1 MTKNILV
8 IENLTGGYGKLPIV
22 FDINLVVREGEI
34 LSIIGPN
41 GSGKSTLMKI
51 IVGVASLHNG
61 RIIFDEDDI
70 SHEPPEKRILR
81 GIGYLPQLN
90 NIFPDLTVEENLE
103 LGGYHLAKNEIRD
116 RINRVYEL
124 FPLLKERRR
133 LLAGSLSGGERQMLA
148 IGRVLMSDPKL
159 IIFDE
164 PSAGL
169 APKIVVAIFDVIK
182 KIRDMGI
189 TIILI
194 EQLAKKALE
203 NSDRGVLM
211 RSGRIVLIDES
222 KKLLSSEEL
231 GKTFLGI

>member
-51 IVGVASLHNG
+51 IVGVASLHSG

-124 FPLLKERRR
+124 FPLLRERRR

-211 RSGRIVLIDES
+211 RSGRIMLIDES

-231 GKTFLGI
+231 GRTFLGI

>member
-61 RIIFDEDDI
+61 RIIFDENDI

-124 FPLLKERRR
+124 FPLLRERRR

-182 KIRDMGI
+182 KIREMGK

-231 GKTFLGI
+231 GRTFLGI

>member
-61 RIIFDEDDI
+61 RIIFDENDI

-164 PSAGL
+164 SSAGL

-182 KIRDMGI
+182 KIREMGKNDHI
-189 TIILI
+189 
-194 EQLAKKALE
+194 
-203 NSDRGVLM
+203 N
-211 RSGRIVLIDES
+211 
-222 KKLLSSEEL
+222 
-231 GKTFLGI
+231 

>member
-51 IVGVASLHNG
+51 IVGVASLHSG

-182 KIRDMGI
+182 KIREMGK

-231 GKTFLGI
+231 GRTFLGI

>member
-51 IVGVASLHNG
+51 IVGVANLHNG

-124 FPLLKERRR
+124 FPLLRERRR

-182 KIRDMGI
+182 KIREMGK

-231 GKTFLGI
+231 GRTFLGI

>member
-1 MTKNILV
+1 MSKNILV
-8 IENLTGGYGKLPIV
+8 IENLTGGYGKLPMV

-51 IVGVASLHNG
+51 IVGVASLYNG

-133 LLAGSLSGGERQMLA
+133 SLAGSLSGGERQMLA

-169 APKIVVAIFDVIK
+169 APKNCC
-182 KIRDMGI
+182 RN
-189 TIILI
+189 L
-194 EQLAKKALE
+194 
-203 NSDRGVLM
+203 
-211 RSGRIVLIDES
+211 
-222 KKLLSSEEL
+222 
-231 GKTFLGI
+231 

>member
-1 MTKNILV
+1 
-8 IENLTGGYGKLPIV
+8 
-22 FDINLVVREGEI
+22 
-34 LSIIGPN
+34 
-41 GSGKSTLMKI
+41 MKI
-51 IVGVASLHNG
+51 IVRVASLHNG
-61 RIIFDEDDI
+61 RIIFDENDI

-182 KIRDMGI
+182 KIREMGK

-231 GKTFLGI
+231 GRTFLGI

>member
-51 IVGVASLHNG
+51 IVGVASLHSG

-103 LGGYHLAKNEIRD
+103 LGGYHIAKNEIRD

-159 IIFDE
+159 IILDE

-169 APKIVVAIFDVIK
+169 APKIVVAIFDVIR
-182 KIRDMGI
+182 KIRDMGK

-231 GKTFLGI
+231 GRTFLGI

>member
-182 KIRDMGI
+182 KIREMGK

-231 GKTFLGI
+231 GRTFLGI

>member
-51 IVGVASLHNG
+51 IIGVASLHNG
-61 RIIFDEDDI
+61 RIIFDENDI

-164 PSAGL
+164 SSAGL

-182 KIRDMGI
+182 KIREMGK

-211 RSGRIVLIDES
+211 RSGRIVLIDEN

-231 GKTFLGI
+231 GRTFLGI

>member
-211 RSGRIVLIDES
+211 RSGRIMLIDES

-231 GKTFLGI
+231 GRTFLGI

>member
-22 FDINLVVREGEI
+22 FDINLVVKEGEI

-51 IVGVASLHNG
+51 IVRVASLHNG
-61 RIIFDEDDI
+61 RIIFDENDI

-182 KIRDMGI
+182 KIREMGK

-231 GKTFLGI
+231 GRTFLGI

>member
-51 IVGVASLHNG
+51 IIGVASLHNG
-61 RIIFDEDDI
+61 RIIFDENDI

-182 KIRDMGI
+182 KIREMGK

-231 GKTFLGI
+231 GRTFLGI

>member
-61 RIIFDEDDI
+61 RIIFDENDI

-182 KIRDMGI
+182 KIREMGK

-231 GKTFLGI
+231 GRTFLGI

>member
-51 IVGVASLHNG
+51 IVGVASLHSG

-169 APKIVVAIFDVIK
+169 APKIVVAIFDVIR
-182 KIRDMGI
+182 KIREMGK

-231 GKTFLGI
+231 GRTFLGI

>member
-61 RIIFDEDDI
+61 RIIFDENDI

-211 RSGRIVLIDES
+211 RSGRIMLIDES

-231 GKTFLGI
+231 GRTFLGI

>member
-1 MTKNILV
+1 M
-8 IENLTGGYGKLPIV
+8 V

-61 RIIFDEDDI
+61 RIIFDGDDI

-182 KIRDMGI
+182 KIREMGK

-231 GKTFLGI
+231 GRTFLGI

>member
-1 MTKNILV
+1 M
-8 IENLTGGYGKLPIV
+8 V

-61 RIIFDEDDI
+61 RIIFDGDDI

-169 APKIVVAIFDVIK
+169 APKIVVAIFDVIR
-182 KIRDMGI
+182 KIREMGK

-231 GKTFLGI
+231 GRTFLGI